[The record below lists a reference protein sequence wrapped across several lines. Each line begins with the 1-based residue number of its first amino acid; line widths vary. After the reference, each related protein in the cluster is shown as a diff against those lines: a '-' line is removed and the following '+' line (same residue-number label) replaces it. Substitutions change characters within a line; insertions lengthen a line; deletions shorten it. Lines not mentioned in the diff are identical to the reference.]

1 VNNPGDYSKEKLKT
15 FAEEL
20 NLDTKAFNECL
31 DSGKYTELV
40 QSQTNIAR
48 QIGVQSAPTFIVN
61 GKAIIGAQP
70 FKAFQ
75 QAIDS
80 LLNR

>member
-1 VNNPGDYSKEKLKT
+1 
-15 FAEEL
+15 
-20 NLDTKAFNECL
+20 
-31 DSGKYTELV
+31 V

-48 QIGVQSAPTFIVN
+48 QIGVQSTPSFIVN

-70 FKAFQ
+70 FEAFQ